1 MLAHHL
7 YFTRT
12 AFMAFAIF
20 FILLTD
26 SANARQTPDPG
37 LVSLPQ
43 PAQTEPLPLGT
54 LRDSNGQPIAIPS
67 EPQSAFEYSAPT
79 ITPAAPSK
87 TQATKAT
94 KKTTKPAKTKKL
106 TRKQQLAS
114 REQVANNPN
123 CRWLDQRMSQLEAQ
137 MRSKQDNA
145 SQYHADELSARQQ
158 EWQCL
163 KCGAE
168 GPNRDDHS
176 RCQYRR

>member
-12 AFMAFAIF
+12 VFMAFAIF
-20 FILLTD
+20 FILLTE

-79 ITPAAPSK
+79 ITPVEASK

-137 MRSKQDNA
+137 MRSKQDNT

>member
-12 AFMAFAIF
+12 AFMVFAIF
-20 FILLTD
+20 FILLTE

-43 PAQTEPLPLGT
+43 PAQAEPLPLGT

-79 ITPAAPSK
+79 ITPADSSK
-87 TQATKAT
+87 SQATKAT

-137 MRSKQDNA
+137 MRSKQDNT

>member
-20 FILLTD
+20 FISLTD
-26 SANARQTPDPG
+26 SANARQAPSPS
-37 LVSLPQ
+37 LESLPQ
-43 PAQTEPLPLGT
+43 PAQAEPLPLGT

-67 EPQSAFEYSAPT
+67 EPQSAFEYSAPN
-79 ITPAAPSK
+79 ITPTEPPTTKATK
-87 TQATKAT
+87 ATKAT
-94 KKTTKPAKTKKL
+94 KKTTKTKKPS
-106 TRKQQLAS
+106 RKQQLAS
-114 REQVANNPN
+114 RERVANDPN
-123 CRWLDQRMSQLEAQ
+123 CRWLDQRMAQLESQ
-137 MRSKQDNA
+137 MRSKQDNT

-168 GPNRDDHS
+168 GPNQDDHS

>member
-12 AFMAFAIF
+12 AFMVFAIF
-20 FILLTD
+20 FILLTN

-79 ITPAAPSK
+79 ITPAEASK

-137 MRSKQDNA
+137 MRSKQDNT